1 MPPTREV
8 TREVTGAGAT
18 RTARR
23 RREVTGAGATRTARR
38 RRAAWVTVTLL
49 SAVACGLG

>member
-8 TREVTGAGAT
+8 T
-18 RTARR
+18 
-23 RREVTGAGATRTARR
+23 REVTGAGATRTARR